1 MKKTSHNNF
10 EQDVIKSLK
19 RSAREEYRFQPTRIV
34 RSKKKYDR
42 KRNKMEFLKEY
53 SKTPFSLLNYY
64 LNLLDYV

>member
-1 MKKTSHNNF
+1 MKKVSHNNF

-53 SKTPFSLLNYY
+53 SKTPFSFYKLIFNM
-64 LNLLDYV
+64 